1 MSIVLPVLDSSMD
14 ERGGGF
20 CNSPFIDEQQSWNTT
35 DPDFSPCFQ
44 KTVILW
50 IPCAFLVLVTPFH
63 IYFLTKSQAPT
74 IPSSCLSI
82 LKTVLAVLLAV
93 AAIADIGKSVQQFI
107 SEEPVPT
114 VDFISPLIF
123 CLTMVLATF
132 LIQHERKHGVQ
143 SSGVMF
149 LFWLMLLTSGILI
162 FQSKVRTAAGEGI
175 DEVFRFVIFFIEFP
189 VILIQFILTWFVDR
203 RKNEFVPTAVV
214 HDKPCPEADSSFISR
229 ISFWWFS
236 GTVVQGYKHAL
247 KRSDLFAMNEED
259 MCSSVIPHF
268 DKYWH
273 QEIEKE
279 KSSKRN
285 PETPSTDGIE
295 LQTRQRDGETYT
307 EVNVVDG
314 KPPYKA
320 KLLISL
326 IKAFWPMFLLSA
338 LYKLIFD
345 ILQFVSPLVLKQLIM
360 FTRNKSEYQ
369 WRGYVYAVMMFV
381 VAVVQSFILHQYFHG
396 CQLLGMKLRTA
407 IITVVYR
414 KMLLLSNTAR
424 RNSTV
429 GEIVNLMSVDAQR
442 FMELMTYFHTIWSGP
457 FQIVVSLYFL
467 WQTLGP
473 SVLAGTGVM
482 IVMIPVN
489 AVIAKKS
496 RDLQMQQMKFKDS
509 RIKLM
514 NEVLNGIK
522 VSLVTFAV
530 YVLVDSNNIL
540 DAEKAFVSLSLFN
553 ILRFPLSMLPQVISS
568 IVQVSVSV
576 KRLQHFLDNE
586 QLDIF
591 SIDRD
596 TSAKHSITIE
606 KGTFTWE
613 KETETPTL
621 REINLEVP
629 DGSLVAVVGS
639 VGSGKS
645 SILSAILGEME
656 KLKGKANVK
665 GSIAY
670 VAQQAWIQNATLQD
684 NILFGKTKYQTE
696 YSNVLDACALKT
708 DLEILPA
715 GDETEIGEKGINLS
729 GGQKQRVSLARA
741 VYQDADIY
749 LLDDPLSAVDSH
761 VGKHIFD
768 QVIGPRGLLKEKTRV
783 LVTHGIGFL
792 PKVDLIVV
800 LVNGQISE
808 VGSFQELIGH
818 AGAFAEF
825 LKNYLTEELDS
836 EDVDLDLEEIEEL
849 KNLKMAEEIV
859 SQLGSIMEDDKTAK
873 LQKQVSVI
881 SSRLRT
887 MSGGSQDLD
896 GDVPRAVTP
905 VSWKGSQPK
914 FPTSPVLMR
923 QKSEHPVSKEEKEAE
938 NLKRQVQEK
947 KKEDKLIQAES
958 VETGTVKMTVF
969 LSYLKSVGPI
979 LSCIII
985 LFYILYNIAS
995 VYSNIWLSEWSNDEA
1010 ATVNGTVDTAQRDLR
1025 LGVYGALGLVQ
1036 GTVIVFASLCLY
1048 LGNVMAGRHLHAG
1061 MLKNIMASPMEFFD
1075 TTPLGR
1081 MVNRFSKDIDVLDVT
1096 IPRTFEAWLAC
1107 LLRVLSVP
1115 VVIGYSTPLFL
1126 TVLIP
1131 LGLLYFVIQD
1141 SLSVVEQVRISGTG
1155 IMVVSG
1161 SLGLYVGSVICG
1173 RTFHARILGNI
1184 MASPMQFFDTT
1195 PLGRIMNRFSKD
1207 IDTMDTL
1214 IPRICES
1221 WLHCL
1226 LRVVAV
1232 PVIIAY
1238 STPLFLSVLRPLG
1251 ILYFVVQRFYVAT
1264 SRQLKRLDSVSRSPI
1279 YSHFGETVTGVTTI
1293 RAYKQQERFISE
1305 SEGKVDENNICYFP
1319 SIIANRWLAIR
1330 LEFVANCI
1338 VFFAALFAV
1347 LGRDELSAGLVGL
1360 SITYALNVTQTL
1372 NWLVRMTCELE
1383 TNIVAVERVKEYSE
1397 TPTEAAWEIEDKK
1410 PDPKWPETGKVTF
1423 ENYGTRYREGL
1434 DLVLKGITCEVQPG
1448 EKVGIVGR
1456 TGAGKSSL
1464 TLALFRIIEKAQG
1477 SIIIDGIDIASLGLH
1492 DLRSKI
1498 TIIPQEPVLFSGT
1511 LKMNLDPFEQYSDA
1525 ELWRALEHAHLK
1537 SFVKELPTELMYEC
1551 SEGGENLS
1559 VGQRQLV
1566 CLARALL
1573 RKTKI
1578 LVLDEATAA
1587 VDLETDDLIQNTIRT
1602 EFHDCTI
1609 LTIAHRL
1616 NTIMDYDKI
1625 MVLDAGVIREYEI
1638 PHILL
1643 QDKETIFYGMAKD
1656 AGLVF

>member
-522 VSLVTFAV
+522 VCRDTKLNHICRQYVSLVTFAV

-836 EDVDLDLEEIEEL
+836 EDVDLDLEEIED
-849 KNLKMAEEIV
+849 LKMAEEIV

-1131 LGLLYFVIQD
+1131 LGLLYFVI
-1141 SLSVVEQVRISGTG
+1141 
-1155 IMVVSG
+1155 
-1161 SLGLYVGSVICG
+1161 
-1173 RTFHARILGNI
+1173 
-1184 MASPMQFFDTT
+1184 
-1195 PLGRIMNRFSKD
+1195 
-1207 IDTMDTL
+1207 
-1214 IPRICES
+1214 
-1221 WLHCL
+1221 
-1226 LRVVAV
+1226 
-1232 PVIIAY
+1232 
-1238 STPLFLSVLRPLG
+1238 
-1251 ILYFVVQRFYVAT
+1251 QRFYVAT